1 MSKAEEKKLLARK
14 LTNLH
19 RSLLDLCII
28 YSCNMSE
35 KKYTI
40 ENTLFFINHQEISKL
55 LLGKLCT
62 ILFDYKRDKYNTISY
77 YILITDLENLYNLN
91 DNQKETLDSFKKE
104 IEKLKEKY
112 QNYRNKLSA
121 HIELDEHNSLIDIT
135 KFQISN
141 KKITEAI
148 NLAKKIDSFITEIIS
163 GSSTDLMEKTL
174 NELSAKIFESYEN
187 ISLVKLIEKKL

>member
-1 MSKAEEKKLLARK
+1 MSKAEAKKLLARK

-35 KKYTI
+35 KKYAL

-77 YILITDLENLYNLN
+77 YILITDLEKLYDLN
-91 DNQKETLDSFKKE
+91 TEQEKKIKSFKEEIKE
-104 IEKLKEKY
+104 LKEKY
-112 QNYRNKLSA
+112 QNYRNQSHA
-121 HIELDEHNSLIDIT
+121 HIQLNENNNLIDIG

-141 KKITEAI
+141 KKITNSI

-163 GSSTDLMEKTL
+163 GSSANFMENTL
-174 NELSAKIFESYEN
+174 NELSERIFESYEN
-187 ISLVKLIEKKL
+187 ISLVKLIEKN